1 MPNALARR
9 ELVRFGTFRCEPAR
23 TRAIW
28 CVPGRFGA
36 IRCVW
41 ARGCTLACISGR
53 SDAGPGRNGQIVANR
68 TWIATIGNMSN
79 EAAQGVT
86 YKQAG
91 VDIEAGERVVDL
103 IRPMVERTRTSRVM
117 GGVGGFA
124 GMFRLDF
131 NEKLFKRNYR
141 DPVLVACTDSVGTKM
156 LVAIQADRL
165 DTIGIDCVAMNVNDM
180 ICGGAEPLFFVDYL
194 AVNKVVPEK
203 AADLIQGVTDGCVEA
218 GCALLGGETCEMPD
232 VYRRGEFDIA
242 GFAVGVVERK
252 RIIEGSGV
260 EVGDIVLGLASD
272 GLHSNGYGLAR
283 RVLLDIAGHKL
294 TDRPPQLGGCTL
306 ADEMLRPTRIYVK
319 PVLKVLSGYRVK
331 KVVKAMAHITG
342 GGLPGN
348 IPRVVPKGLT
358 VRLKRD
364 SWPVPP
370 VFRLIADK
378 GPVDPI
384 EMTRVFNMG
393 IGFVMI
399 VSRHFAEP
407 IANRL
412 RKLGERVYE
421 IGKVRKGGPELQWS

>member
-1 MPNALARR
+1 M
-9 ELVRFGTFRCEPAR
+9 
-23 TRAIW
+23 
-28 CVPGRFGA
+28 
-36 IRCVW
+36 
-41 ARGCTLACISGR
+41 
-53 SDAGPGRNGQIVANR
+53 SD
-68 TWIATIGNMSN
+68 
-79 EAAQGVT
+79 EAAQPIT

-91 VDIEAGERVVDL
+91 VDIGAGERVVDL
-103 IRPMVERTRTSRVM
+103 IRPMVQRTRTPRVM
-117 GGVGGFA
+117 AGIGGFA

-156 LVAIQADRL
+156 LVAVKAGKL

-194 AVNKVVPEK
+194 AVNKVIPEK
-203 AADLIQGVTDGCVEA
+203 AAELIKGVTDGCVQS

-232 VYRRGEFDIA
+232 VYREDEFDIA

-252 RIIEGSGV
+252 RIIDGSNV
-260 EVGDIVLGLASD
+260 EPGDVVLALASN
-272 GLHSNGYGLAR
+272 GLHSNGFGLAR
-283 RVLLDIAGHKL
+283 RALLDRAGYRL
-294 TDRPPQLGGCTL
+294 TDRPPQLDGCTL
-306 ADEMLRPTRIYVK
+306 GEEMLKPTRIYVR

-342 GGLPGN
+342 GGLVGN
-348 IPRVVPKGLT
+348 LPRVVPKGLT
-358 VRLKRD
+358 VRIKRE
-364 SWPVPP
+364 SWPVPTI
-370 VFRLIADK
+370 FKLIADR
-378 GPVDPI
+378 GPVDQI

-412 RKLGERVYE
+412 RKMGERVYE
-421 IGKVRKGGPELQWS
+421 IGKVRKGGPEIQWA